1 MLEMAEGA
9 FKNANENNEV
19 KVIVFSGND
28 KPFSAGFDLNEIK
41 KGPAE
46 MKTLVTRGMKFGH
59 SIFLNP
65 KPVIMYTK
73 GHTLAMGAI
82 LLLASDYCLA
92 VDNEKAKVGLNE
104 TAIGIT
110 MPQIAIEFAR
120 HKMPPKFLEKSIL
133 KAEIYNM
140 KEAMKA
146 GYIDDVCMDAEK

>member
-1 MLEMAEGA
+1 
-9 FKNANENNEV
+9 
-19 KVIVFSGND
+19 
-28 KPFSAGFDLNEIK
+28 
-41 KGPAE
+41 

-59 SIFLNP
+59 SISFLNP

-82 LLLASDYCLA
+82 LLLASDYRLA

-104 TAIGIT
+104 TVIGIT

-146 GYIDDVCMDAEK
+146 DIIDDVCMDAEKESKLEKLIEEYKALNLKTFKAFKMRIRSQLVENVNLDEI